1 VVGNFAEATRTRLET
16 GRHRKGEVNVFAV
29 KSEVLKKLLAN
40 PEWSIRLEKAETMRD
55 VERVLREFCEAK
67 GFKIVQLEKS
77 RQM

>member
-1 VVGNFAEATRTRLET
+1 M
-16 GRHRKGEVNVFAV
+16 FAV